1 LSVEK
6 DPNQKEDNM
15 SQQLEW
21 FLSAAR
27 RRDFLVLDT
36 ETTGLSDG
44 EVCQIAVIDASGN
57 TLLDTLV
64 KPTRPIP
71 SDASRIHGIT
81 DEMVKDA
88 PDWLNVSLQLDKLL
102 KNRRVM
108 VYNKAYD
115 YRILLNCDDLCGRG
129 LNGQWK
135 RHSMWDCVML
145 AYAEFYGDWNDY
157 RKSYRWQKLADAAT
171 QQKVT
176 VENVHSALG
185 DCLMTLGVINAMIG
199 K

>member
-1 LSVEK
+1 
-6 DPNQKEDNM
+6 M

-21 FLSAAR
+21 FLMLAR
-27 RRDFLVLDT
+27 RGDFLVLDT
-36 ETTGLSDG
+36 ETTGLERG
-44 EVCQIAVIDASGN
+44 EVCQIAVIDATGA

-88 PDWLNVSLQLDKLL
+88 PSWFTISKQLDDLL
-102 KNRRVM
+102 KNRTVM
-108 VYNKAYD
+108 VYNAAYD
-115 YRILLNCDDLCGRG
+115 YGIMTYSDSRVGRKDCT
-129 LNGQWK
+129 WK
-135 RHSMWDCVML
+135 QSKWDCVML

-157 RKSYRWQKLADAAT
+157 RKSYRWQKLTDAAK
-171 QQKVT
+171 QQKVIA
-176 VENVHSALG
+176 ENAHNALG
-185 DCLMTLGVINAMIG
+185 DCLMTLGVIKAMIA